1 MRPMPTPDSIPG
13 VLVLCPGQRDRL
25 NLADER
31 IMERFAVQLAGEP
44 IRPGFDAAGFIDHM
58 ARFGPAV
65 AGVMGSS
72 DATGHLAA
80 VLAERLGLPGPGRE
94 AFMRCHDKLASRRIQ
109 AEAVPEATPAFAK
122 VDLDAPDGRRPL
134 PFPFFLKPVS
144 AHLSQ
149 LAYQIDGP
157 AEYAAALAE
166 ARAHIDAVT
175 AYDRALE
182 GRSFRTL
189 IAEEL
194 LDGVL
199 VTFEGFMCGGQMTPI
214 GVTDA
219 VMHPNGISFL
229 RFEYPS
235 ALPAEMQAKMAEVAA
250 RLMPALGFDRSLFN
264 IEFFVRPDGAVTIVE
279 VNGRMASQF
288 APLVKAV
295 HGVSSY
301 ELQLEIS
308 SGGTPDLPP
317 PRDDLVAA
325 SFLMRTYEDAIVR
338 SVPDP
343 TAVLERF
350 GHAHVEVLVRAEQR
364 LSENDDDLV
373 SHRLAVIA
381 LAGPDRASVLRRY
394 DEALA
399 LMPFELD
406 RLPARV

>member
-1 MRPMPTPDSIPG
+1 MPASDSIPS
-13 VLVLCPGQRDRL
+13 VLVLCPGRRDRL

-44 IRPGFDAAGFIDHM
+44 IAPGFDPRGFVEHI
-58 ARFGPAV
+58 ARFGSAV
-65 AGVMGSS
+65 DGVMGSS

-80 VLAERLGLPGPGRE
+80 VLAERLGLPGPGRA
-94 AFMRCHDKLASRRIQ
+94 AFMRCHDKLESRRIQ
-109 AEAVPEATPAFAK
+109 AAAVPGATPAFAA
-122 VDLDAPDGRRPL
+122 VDLDGPDAPAPL
-134 PFPFFLKPVS
+134 PYPFFLKPVA

-149 LAYQIDGP
+149 LAYRIDGP
-157 AEYAAALAE
+157 SDYAAALTE
-166 ARAHIDAVT
+166 ARATIDAVT

-182 GRSFRTL
+182 GRTFRTL

-199 VTFEGFMCGGQMTPI
+199 VTFEGLMCGGRMTPV

-235 ALPAEMQAKMAEVAA
+235 ALPGDVQARMADVAA
-250 RLMPALGFDRSLFN
+250 RLMPALGFDGSLFN
-264 IEFFVRPDGAVTIVE
+264 IEFFVRPDGSVTIVE

-295 HGVSSY
+295 HGVSTY
-301 ELQLEIS
+301 ELQLEVA
-308 SGGTPDLPP
+308 SGRKPDLPP
-317 PRDDLVAA
+317 ARTDMVAA
-325 SFLMRTYEDAIVR
+325 SFLVRTYDDAIVR

-350 GHAHVEVLVRAEQR
+350 GHAHVEVLVRPGQR
-364 LSENDDDLV
+364 LSENDDDVV

-381 LAGPDRASVLRRY
+381 LAGPDRAAVLRRY

-406 RLPARV
+406 PVPVRV

>member
-1 MRPMPTPDSIPG
+1 MSDDIPS
-13 VLVLCPGQRDRL
+13 VLVLCPGERDRL

-31 IMERFAVQLAGEP
+31 IMERFAVRLAGEP
-44 IRPGFDAAGFIDHM
+44 IGPGFDPVAFVEHM
-58 ARFGPAV
+58 AQLGPA
-65 AGVMGSS
+65 ADGVMGSS

-80 VLAERLGLPGPGRE
+80 VLAERLGLPGPGRA
-94 AFMRCHDKLASRRIQ
+94 AFMRCHDKLEARRIQ
-109 AEAVPEATPAFAK
+109 ARAVPEATPAFAA
-122 VDLDAPDGRRPL
+122 VDLDGPDPAAPL

-149 LAYQIDGP
+149 LAYRIDGP

-166 ARAHIDAVT
+166 ARAHIDYVT

-182 GRSFRTL
+182 GRTFRML
-189 IAEEL
+189 VAEEL
-194 LDGVL
+194 LDGML
-199 VTFEGFMCGGQMTPI
+199 VTFEGFMCGGRMTPV

-235 ALPAEMQAKMAEVAA
+235 ALSADVQKRMAGVAA
-250 RLMPALGFDRSLFN
+250 RLMPALGFDESLFN
-264 IEFFVRPDGAVTIVE
+264 IEFFVRPDGSITIVE

-301 ELQLEIS
+301 ELQLAIS
-308 SGGTPDLPP
+308 SGGTPELPP
-317 PRDDLVAA
+317 ARDGMAAA
-325 SFLMRTYEDAIVR
+325 SFLVRTYEDAIVR

-343 TAVLERF
+343 AAVLERF
-350 GHAHVEVLVRAEQR
+350 GHAHVEVLVRPGQR
-364 LSENDDDLV
+364 LSENDDDVV
-373 SHRLAVIA
+373 SHRLAVLA

-394 DEALA
+394 EEAVA